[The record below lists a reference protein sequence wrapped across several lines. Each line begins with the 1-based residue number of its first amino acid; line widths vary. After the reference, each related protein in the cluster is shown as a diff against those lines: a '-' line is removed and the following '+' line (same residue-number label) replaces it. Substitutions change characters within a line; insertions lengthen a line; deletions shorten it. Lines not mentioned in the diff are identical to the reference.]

1 MSPLNIPL
9 KNVSK
14 MNPHV
19 ITVTHESPVLLIL
32 FVSIG
37 ILCLV
42 YAPGNSLSKLL
53 LQGSFAPWLL
63 AEMGQMMGEKLGCI
77 YSFPLLSCGSD
88 GTCSLPRPQS
98 SSQRL

>member
-14 MNPHV
+14 MNLHL
-19 ITVTHESPVLLIL
+19 ITVTHESPMLVIL

-42 YAPGNSLSKLL
+42 YAPGNSLSFPNCFSKAPLL
-53 LQGSFAPWLL
+53 LGFWLKW
-63 AEMGQMMGEKLGCI
+63 AK
-77 YSFPLLSCGSD
+77 
-88 GTCSLPRPQS
+88 
-98 SSQRL
+98 